1 MPRAIFAH
9 LYAHCI
15 KFAFDIILRSLIL
28 GKIGKIP
35 EHLGPSRQ
43 LLIVG
48 LSTWQ
53 NLMLMFR
60 QVESQVP
67 FGRRNFLL
75 YLSCR
80 PIHTGVKCSVG
91 ITLIAKI

>member
-1 MPRAIFAH
+1 MEYRNSFH
-9 LYAHCI
+9 
-15 KFAFDIILRSLIL
+15 IIWYNITI

-43 LLIVG
+43 LLMVG

-53 NLMLMFR
+53 NLMPMFK
-60 QVESQVP
+60 QVESQVR

>member
-1 MPRAIFAH
+1 VNVWGMH
-9 LYAHCI
+9 VLDLYGG
-15 KFAFDIILRSLIL
+15 DMSMLI